1 MSVYKRPLKKGYSWR
16 AVVRI
21 EGFPPICKTCKR
33 KEEAEDWEQDT
44 KRQIKRGE
52 FKFDQYRKRH
62 TFSELIESFI
72 SNGSLQHHRSY
83 KDTLRHLEY
92 WKTRLGKYALVHL
105 TSELIGKERL
115 LLLEK
120 PTPKG
125 TKCTP
130 STVNRYLASL
140 SSLFSYAV
148 KELKWLSES
157 PCLHLKKLKENP
169 GRDRFLTYEEISRL
183 LIASKQS
190 KNLYLYCIVLIAITT
205 GARQGEILNL
215 EWRYIDFENGL
226 AYIKETKNGRPRS
239 VPFVPQLLEELKRLQ
254 LASDPRKALVF
265 ASRTAFGKIDIKKSW
280 QEALKRSG
288 IDNFRFHDLRHSYTT
303 NAAKE
308 GASNMELQTATGHR
322 TTEMLTRYTHLDP
335 LITRKYSKAI
345 CDKIFGVQNET

>member
-1 MSVYKRPLKKGYSWR
+1 MSVYKRRLKKGHSWR
-16 AVVRI
+16 AVIRI
-21 EGFPPICKTCKR
+21 EKYPPICRTFDR
-33 KEEAEDWEQDT
+33 KEEAEDWEKET

-52 FKFDQYRKRH
+52 FKFDQYRKKH
-62 TFSELIESFI
+62 TFSELLDRFI
-72 SNGSLQHHRSY
+72 SNGALQHHRSS

-92 WKTRLGKYALVHL
+92 WETRLGRYALVHL
-105 TSELIGKERL
+105 TSELIAKERL

-157 PCLHLKKLKENP
+157 PCLHFKKLKENP
-169 GRDRFLTYEEISRL
+169 GRDRFLTYEEINRL
-183 LIASKQS
+183 LTACKQS
-190 KNLYLYCIVLIAITT
+190 KNPYLYCIVLIAVTT

-226 AYIKETKNGRPRS
+226 VYIKETKNGRPRS
-239 VPFVPQLLEELKRLQ
+239 VPMVPQILEELKRLQ
-254 LASDPRKALVF
+254 HTSDPRKPLVF
-265 ASRTAFGKIDIKKSW
+265 ASRTAFGKIDIKKAW

-288 IDNFRFHDLRHSYTT
+288 IENCRFHDTRHSYTT

-322 TTEMLTRYTHLDP
+322 TLEMLNRYTHLDP
-335 LITRKYSKAI
+335 QITRKYSKAI
-345 CDKIFGVQNET
+345 CNKIFGENNE